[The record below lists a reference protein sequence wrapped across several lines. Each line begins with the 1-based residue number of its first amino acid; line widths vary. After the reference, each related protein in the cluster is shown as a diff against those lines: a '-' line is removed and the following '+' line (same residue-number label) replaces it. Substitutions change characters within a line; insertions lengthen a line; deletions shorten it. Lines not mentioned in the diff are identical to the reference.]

1 MFVAFVNLHPNEYG
15 VNKSCI
21 DLNKRCQKKHAPKN
35 SNLAPPPSSAAIQSW
50 KEEAETTS
58 FRCFLKRKE
67 IVELKRIQVLVFGGQ
82 KDPVLARSYSFVLKR
97 SQLTTSSGSGS
108 NVSPERLLFLSF
120 VEQILL
126 EKVLPFVLE

>member
-21 DLNKRCQKKHAPKN
+21 RSQRKGSKEKEARSKKFKFGATALFGGKKRLKRP
-35 SNLAPPPSSAAIQSW
+35 L
-50 KEEAETTS
+50 
-58 FRCFLKRKE
+58 FVVFLKRKE
-67 IVELKRIQVLVFGGQ
+67 IVELKRTQVLVFGGQ

-108 NVSPERLLFLSF
+108 DVSPERLLFLSF

-126 EKVLPFVLE
+126 EKALPFVLE